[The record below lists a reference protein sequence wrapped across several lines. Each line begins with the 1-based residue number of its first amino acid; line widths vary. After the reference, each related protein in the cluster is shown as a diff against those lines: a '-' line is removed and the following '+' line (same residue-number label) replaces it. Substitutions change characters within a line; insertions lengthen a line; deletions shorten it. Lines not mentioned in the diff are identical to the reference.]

1 MHEMALVH
9 EVVNVVL
16 AECEGKG
23 VHEVRRVNLAVG
35 ETRDV
40 IDAYVPGLF
49 RYIAKDTIAEN
60 AEVTIRRIPFTVRC
74 TECGDIFHVDVRD
87 PSTWECPRCHA
98 RQKYRMFTGGEFCIE
113 SIEVVGEVPD
123 GEETLVAV

>member
-1 MHEMALVH
+1 MVHIRTKGTVPFVRLHVERQAAMHEMALVH

-49 RYIAKDTIAEN
+49 RYIAKGTIAEN

-74 TECGDIFHVDVRD
+74 TECGDIFHIDSFVCC
-87 PSTWECPRCHA
+87 S
-98 RQKYRMFTGGEFCIE
+98 
-113 SIEVVGEVPD
+113 
-123 GEETLVAV
+123 